1 VPAVAGQQA
10 RGVVGET
17 VPTPTGKL
25 VVIRR
30 ETELTVVPW
39 SKTLER
45 HRGKEIAGI
54 VTPHQ
59 LMIGRNRARPVL
71 ER

>member
-1 VPAVAGQQA
+1 MSAAE
-10 RGVVGET
+10 R
-17 VPTPTGKL
+17 

-30 ETELTVVPW
+30 DNELTVVPW
-39 SKTLER
+39 SKALEH
-45 HRGKEIAGI
+45 HRGREVASI

-59 LMIGRNRARPVL
+59 LMIGRNRARPGL

>member
-1 VPAVAGQQA
+1 MA
-10 RGVVGET
+10 
-17 VPTPTGKL
+17 TPTVKL

-30 ETELTVVPW
+30 DNELTVVPW
-39 SKTLER
+39 SKALER
-45 HRGKEIAGI
+45 HRGREIAGV

-59 LMIGRNRARPVL
+59 LMIGRNRARPGL